1 MTLTEFCNILLVKHL
16 LFHPVSQLKL
26 VLNEALNG
34 ASMLGWHLRYTGV
47 LPVLQDR
54 LASTG
59 SKESQIRAVIRDWA
73 NDHLYFGD
81 SFSPQDQNVW
91 FSRQANPNIEIL
103 RILQRM
109 DLCEIRRLFS
119 DDYRSYRELIVPY
132 GILLGFKTNTRIRDA
147 LQCRDSICNPCREI
161 LNPIF
166 EEYFKSLTPPPPP
179 SRTEWITERLRLLS
193 THS

>member
-1 MTLTEFCNILLVKHL
+1 MTLTEFCNVLLVKQL
-16 LFHPVSQLKL
+16 LFRPVSELRYIL
-26 VLNEALNG
+26 IEALNG
-34 ASMLGWHLRYTGV
+34 TNTIGWHLRYTGV

-59 SKESQIRAVIRDWA
+59 SNESQIRAVIRAWA
-73 NDHLYFGD
+73 DAHLYFGD
-81 SFSPQDQNVW
+81 SFSSQNQNVW

-109 DLCEIRRLFS
+109 DLHDIRRLFS
-119 DDYRSYRELIVPY
+119 DDYRSYRELIIPY
-132 GILLGFKTNTRIRDA
+132 GVLLGFKQSTRLGDA

-179 SRTEWITERLRLLS
+179 SRTEWITERLRLLT